1 MSGSGSV
8 RVRCGYCP
16 RTYTRVGPHN
26 YLRPSSL
33 RARPPL
39 KITPSAPWREP
50 PDLSPDVL
58 ASFPPGTRLLETA
71 PRQGGRLTFTCHPAQ
86 CRHNRTDRVTTRTV
100 TFDRWTQG
108 VEAVLAAGGGDLLI
122 GGPGGL

>member
-1 MSGSGSV
+1 MGSRTV

-16 RTYTRVGPHN
+16 RSYTRVGPHD

-33 RARPPL
+33 RARSPL
-39 KITPSAPWREP
+39 KISVSAPWEEALELPRALL
-50 PDLSPDVL
+50 D
-58 ASFPPGTRLLETA
+58 AFPPGTRIRKTL
-71 PRQGGRLTFTCHPAQ
+71 PGQGGRLTFTCHPTQ
-86 CRHNRTDRVTTRTV
+86 CRHNRTDTVTTRTV
-100 TFDRWTQG
+100 TFDRWTLG